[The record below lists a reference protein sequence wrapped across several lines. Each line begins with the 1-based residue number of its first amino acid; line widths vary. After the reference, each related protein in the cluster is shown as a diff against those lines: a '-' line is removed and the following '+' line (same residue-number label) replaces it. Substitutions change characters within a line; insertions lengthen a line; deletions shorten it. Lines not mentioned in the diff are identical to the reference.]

1 MTVLLKTKGT
11 RPLVLKLGH
20 ATESP
25 GGLVTHELLDPAPR
39 ASESVGSGWRLKICT
54 RNEFQGDADTALGST
69 FWEPLEQAPDSQP

>member
-25 GGLVTHELLDPAPR
+25 GGLVTHELLLDPAPR

-69 FWEPLEQAPDSQP
+69 F